1 MTTAMAAA
9 AAASAAAPWSPLA
22 PAQPRLFKKR
32 PLQQLLPE
40 SYDAPNDDEAG
51 AFEPTAAAAFDFA
64 PVRRQSLLLQLNN
77 NNHKPQLHLASAPA
91 SLAQG
96 PHYDSGVG
104 SPAAYTD
111 SDEESEGEDVED
123 GEGEDQGDEQE
134 DRRLP
139 FKKRRCHSTLHDS
152 EGEGEENEEDAAP
165 QQPGKKMADRYQQRC
180 VQSQTPGASG
190 AHQQQQE

>member
-9 AAASAAAPWSPLA
+9 AAAAAPWSPLA
-22 PAQPRLFKKR
+22 PVQPRLFKKR
-32 PLQQLLPE
+32 SLRQLLPE

-51 AFEPTAAAAFDFA
+51 AFEPPAAAAFDFA

-77 NNHKPQLHLASAPA
+77 NNHHKPQLHLASAPA

-111 SDEESEGEDVED
+111 SDEESEGEDEEE

-152 EGEGEENEEDAAP
+152 EGEDEEAAP

-190 AHQQQQE
+190 ARQQQQE